1 MQHHEEMDK
10 QDKERRDEF
19 KKHEMEKE
27 HKRREHLKDLDEKAR
42 QEEELRYKTLQEKHH
57 NASKNLHHPVRWSFF
72 HFLLYLLNAFVVT
85 NMNLDQTTV
94 SYSYLLAKT
103 FTTKLHS
110 SFPSP

>member
-27 HKRREHLKDLDEKAR
+27 HKRREHMKELDEKAR

-72 HFLLYLLNAFVVT
+72 PIFYCIFEIYFWNTFVVT

-94 SYSYLLAKT
+94 SCELT
-103 FTTKLHS
+103 
-110 SFPSP
+110 

>member
-1 MQHHEEMDK
+1 MDK

-57 NASKNLHHPVRWSFF
+57 NVSKNLHHPVRWSFF
-72 HFLLYLLNAFVVT
+72 PFF
-85 NMNLDQTTV
+85 TV
-94 SYSYLLAKT
+94 SFKFIFEIPLWLLIWI
-103 FTTKLHS
+103 
-110 SFPSP
+110 